1 MKRLLIAEIP
11 CEIEPGILVSK
22 PETKAGGERIGRA
35 VLPSLVRPH
44 LPRLGLQESFS
55 ATAIIHKTELSG
67 YGLPLTI

>member
-35 VLPSLVRPH
+35 VSPSLVATT

-55 ATAIIHKTELSG
+55 AAIIHKTELSG
-67 YGLPLTI
+67 YELPLTI